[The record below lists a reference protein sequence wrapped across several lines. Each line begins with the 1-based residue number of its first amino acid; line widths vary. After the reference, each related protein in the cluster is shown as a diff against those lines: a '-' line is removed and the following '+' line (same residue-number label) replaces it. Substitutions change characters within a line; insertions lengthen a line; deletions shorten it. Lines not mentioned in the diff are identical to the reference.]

1 MILTEYY
8 VLHNTYL
15 MFKHRNRIIQKGVLK
30 RFTSKCYG
38 KQSTL
43 ESIRAEKAFK
53 FKELKNKK
61 CTKEYSKYFLRYF
74 PGEENY
80 CDKLKKNK
88 TIKIIKTKKNKKN
101 KTIKIITFKYSKIFR
116 ILKRMVNLYL
126 HV

>member
-1 MILTEYY
+1 MSLYLAFLYANKPYYDTHRILCIAQ
-8 VLHNTYL
+8 YL
-15 MFKHRNRIIQKGVLK
+15 FNVQSHNRIIQKGVLK

-74 PGEENY
+74 PGEKKY
-80 CDKLKKNK
+80 CDK
-88 TIKIIKTKKNKKN
+88 INKKN
-101 KTIKIITFKYSKIFR
+101 KTKNKTQK
-116 ILKRMVNLYL
+116 
-126 HV
+126 